1 MILDY
6 SIHNQFNGH
15 NYNYILNT
23 QLPKFG
29 AEEHLSNCDF
39 LFIKFPHDSVIS
51 FNNSLLI
58 LWFSFLFFD
67 VLCRGK
73 LQ

>member
-1 MILDY
+1 MILDK
-6 SIHNQFNGH
+6 SIHNQFNGYNH
-15 NYNYILNT
+15 NYILNT

-39 LFIKFPHDSVIS
+39 LFIKFAHDSVIS

-58 LWFSFLFFD
+58 FWFSFFFFEI
-67 VLCRGK
+67 LCRGK